1 MKAQAVLLLALA
13 ATLPAGCALK
23 SPPERT
29 DVQAQALPGVKS
41 PDAWRSGS
49 STPGTTAS
57 PVEEAWLAAFR
68 DPRLDALVAEAL
80 ANNPDLMAAAARV
93 EQAAAYVES
102 ASSARYPQVYAL
114 GNISGKDASS
124 GTVDYGGL
132 FASWELDLWGKV
144 RSGRETARLQLLSV
158 ELSTAWAQQ
167 SMAAMVARA
176 WFAASEARLQKDVAD
191 DMVAAAEKLVKLARE
206 RQRIGIGNE
215 YDVSVAEASLATN
228 RDTAEQLALA
238 LRQSVQ
244 GLETLVGRYPAAEL
258 DVPAALPELPGPVPA
273 GLPSELLER
282 RPDVIA
288 AERRVAAA
296 FFRVQETKAARL
308 PSIRLNTSFSSLS
321 SDLVVLKER
330 DDPVWGFGGR
340 VSVPLYLGGG
350 LQAEIKVRTAE
361 QKEAVAEYGRAGAN
375 AFSEVES
382 ALAASFAL
390 EAREPLLAQA
400 VEENERAL
408 QFAATR
414 YRVGSDDLRAVEQ
427 QQMRLFSAKS
437 ALLRVQSEQLVQRI
451 NLHLALGG
459 NFTTTGS

>member
-1 MKAQAVLLLALA
+1 MKAQALLLLALV

-23 SPPERT
+23 SPPERA
-29 DVQAQALPGVKS
+29 DVQAQALPALEA
-41 PDAWRSGS
+41 PDAWRSGGAA
-49 STPGTTAS
+49 PGA
-57 PVEEAWLAAFR
+57 VGDAWLAAFR

-80 ANNPDLMAAAARV
+80 ANNPDLIAAAARV

-102 ASSARYPQVYAL
+102 ASSGLYPQVYAL
-114 GNISGKDASS
+114 GNVSGKDASS

-144 RSGRETARLQLLSV
+144 RSGRETARLQLVSV

-176 WFAASEARLQKDVAD
+176 WFVASEARLQKGVAD
-191 DMVAAAEKLVKLARE
+191 DMVAAAEQLVNLARE
-206 RQRIGIGNE
+206 RQRVGIGND
-215 YDVSVAEASLATN
+215 YDVSVARASLATY
-228 RDTAEQLALA
+228 RDAAEQLGLSFR
-238 LRQSVQ
+238 LSVQ
-244 GLETLVGRYPAAEL
+244 AIETLVGRYPAAEL
-258 DVPAALPELPGPVPA
+258 DVPAALPAMPGPVPA

-282 RPDVIA
+282 RPDVVA

-308 PSIRLNTSFSSLS
+308 PTIKLNTSFSSLS

-350 LQAEIKVRTAE
+350 LKAEIAVRTAE

-382 ALAASFAL
+382 ALSASYAL

-400 VEENERAL
+400 VTENERAL
-408 QFAATR
+408 QFAETR
-414 YRVGSDDLRAVEQ
+414 YRVGSDDLRAVQQ
-427 QQMRLFSAKS
+427 QQMQLFGAKS
-437 ALLRVQSEQLVQRI
+437 ALLRVRSEQLVQRI

-459 NFTTTGS
+459 NFTTPPT

>member
-1 MKAQAVLLLALA
+1 MKAQALLLLALA
-13 ATLPAGCALK
+13 ATLAAGCALK
-23 SPPERT
+23 PPPERA
-29 DVQAQALPGVKS
+29 DVQAQALPALEA
-41 PDAWRSGS
+41 PDTWRSGGAA
-49 STPGTTAS
+49 TGA
-57 PVEEAWLAAFR
+57 VGNAWLSGFR

-102 ASSARYPQVYAL
+102 ASSGLYPQVYAL
-114 GNISGKDASS
+114 GNVSGKDASS

-144 RSGRETARLQLLSV
+144 RSGRETARQQLLSV

-176 WFAASEARLQKDVAD
+176 WFVASEARLQKGVAD
-191 DMVAAAEKLVKLARE
+191 DMVAAAESLVNLARE
-206 RQRIGIGNE
+206 RQRVGIGSE
-215 YDVSVAEASLATN
+215 YDVSVAQSSLATY
-228 RDTAEQLALA
+228 RDAAEQLGLSFR
-238 LRQSVQ
+238 LSVQ
-244 GLETLVGRYPAAEL
+244 AIETLVGRYPAAEL
-258 DVPAALPELPGPVPA
+258 EVPATLPALPGPVPA

-282 RPDVIA
+282 RPDVVA

-308 PSIRLNTSFSSLS
+308 PTIKLNTSFSSLS

-350 LQAEIKVRTAE
+350 LKAEIAVRTAE

-382 ALAASFAL
+382 ALSASYAL
-390 EAREPLLAQA
+390 EARAPLLAEA
-400 VEENERAL
+400 VTENERAL
-408 QFAATR
+408 QFAETR
-414 YRVGSDDLRAVEQ
+414 YRVGSDDLRAVQQ
-427 QQMRLFSAKS
+427 QQMQLFSAKS

-459 NFTTTGS
+459 SFDAPSS

>member
-1 MKAQAVLLLALA
+1 MKAQVVLILALA
-13 ATLPAGCALK
+13 AMLPAGCALK
-23 SPPERT
+23 SPPERAEVRT
-29 DVQAQALPGVKS
+29 QALPGLNT
-41 PDAWRSGS
+41 PDTWQSGS
-49 STPGTTAS
+49 TAAGS
-57 PVEEAWLAAFR
+57 VSDAWLAAFN
-68 DPRLDALVAEAL
+68 DPSLNALVAEAL
-80 ANNPDLMAAAARV
+80 ANNPDLLAAAARV

-102 ASSARYPQVYAL
+102 ASASLYPQVYAI
-114 GNISGKDASS
+114 GNVSGKDSSS
-124 GTVDYGGL
+124 GTVDFGGL

-144 RSGRETARLQLLSV
+144 RAGRETARLQLLSV

-176 WFAASEARLQKDVAD
+176 WFVASEARLQKRVAD
-191 DMVAAAEKLVKLARE
+191 DMVIAAEKLVQLARE
-206 RQRIGIGNE
+206 RQRIGVGNA
-215 YDVSVAEASLATN
+215 YDVSVAEASLATY
-228 RDTAEQLALA
+228 RDAAEQLGLSF
-238 LRQSVQ
+238 RQSVQ
-244 GLETLVGRYPAAEL
+244 AIETLVGRYPAAEIE
-258 DVPAALPELPGPVPA
+258 VPVALPQLPGPVPA

-308 PSIRLNTSFSSLS
+308 PTLKLNTSLSSLS
-321 SDLVVLKER
+321 SDLVLLKER

-350 LQAEIKVRTAE
+350 LKAEIKVRTAE

-375 AFSEVES
+375 AFAEVES
-382 ALAASFAL
+382 ALSASYAL
-390 EAREPLLAQA
+390 DARKPLLLQA
-400 VEENERAL
+400 VTENERAL
-408 QFAATR
+408 QFAETR

-437 ALLRVQSEQLVQRI
+437 ALLRVQSEQLVQRV

-459 NFTTTGS
+459 NF